1 MVAGPSQC
9 GKTTFVSFEQMI
21 LHSNALISPPP
32 QVIVWNYSDNQPTYD
47 RLTSRVV
54 FKKGLSLVADIRAYS
69 NILLVL
75 DDLMSDM
82 VSLSSGL
89 FTKHVH
95 HQNLSISYN
104 VQNIFNNAKS
114 HRTLSLNAN
123 YIVLFKNP

>member
-1 MVAGPSQC
+1 M
-9 GKTTFVSFEQMI
+9 
-21 LHSNALISPPP
+21 
-32 QVIVWNYSDNQPTYD
+32 
-47 RLTSRVV
+47 
-54 FKKGLSLVADIRAYS
+54 ADIRAYS

-123 YIVLFKNP
+123 YIVLFKNPWKLRCQTWHDKCFLENQKYSKKHLTMQL